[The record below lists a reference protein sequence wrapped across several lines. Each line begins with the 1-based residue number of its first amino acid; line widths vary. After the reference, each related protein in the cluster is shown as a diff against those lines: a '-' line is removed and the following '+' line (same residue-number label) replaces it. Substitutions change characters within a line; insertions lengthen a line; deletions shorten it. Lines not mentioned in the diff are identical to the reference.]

1 MSRSWSRRRARLFAA
16 GAEGAR
22 DTVLVGR
29 DWKRPAGRSR
39 RSHRGLWLP
48 LIVGG
53 LTAALFLVSL
63 RTSILA
69 LRYDLDRALAREL
82 DLMKQRRGA
91 TAALRELRDPARLA
105 ILARERGFV
114 RPEKVIDLGA
124 GAARP

>member
-22 DTVLVGR
+22 ETVLAGR
-29 DWKRPAGRSR
+29 DWKRPARSGRG
-39 RSHRGLWLP
+39 SHRGLWLP

-53 LTAALFLVSL
+53 MTAALFLVSL

-82 DLMKQRRGA
+82 DLMSERRVA
-91 TAALRELRDPARLA
+91 TATLRELRDPARLA
-105 ILARERGFV
+105 RLARERGFV
-114 RPEKVIDLGA
+114 RPEKVLDLGA